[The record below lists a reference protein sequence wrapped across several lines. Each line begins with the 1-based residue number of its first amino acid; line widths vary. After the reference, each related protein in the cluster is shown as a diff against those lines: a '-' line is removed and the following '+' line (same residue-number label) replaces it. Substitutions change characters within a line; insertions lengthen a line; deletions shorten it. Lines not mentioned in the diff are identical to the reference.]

1 MIRDDINQ
9 VTNEEFDK
17 LVETFDNAFTK
28 HFKDNNILEEYVSYY
43 IAERIKHNFL
53 FREQMD
59 DIVFSALNDLSQFCI
74 DDCDYQILN
83 NILQEKYH
91 LKIISEKPLDIVC
104 LDQ

>member
-1 MIRDDINQ
+1 MIRDDISQ

-17 LVETFDNAFTK
+17 LVETFDNAFAK

-59 DIVFSALNDLSQFCI
+59 DIVFSALNDLSQFYVA
-74 DDCDYQILN
+74 DCDYDKIKQL
-83 NILQEKYH
+83 LETKYK
-91 LKIISEKPLDIVC
+91 LKITNENPLEIISI
-104 LDQ
+104 

>member
-17 LVETFDNAFTK
+17 LVEAFDNAFTK

-59 DIVFSALNDLSQFCI
+59 DIVFSALNDLSQFYVA
-74 DDCDYQILN
+74 DCDYDKIKQL
-83 NILQEKYH
+83 LETKYK
-91 LKIISEKPLDIVC
+91 LKITNENPLEIISI
-104 LDQ
+104 

>member
-59 DIVFSALNDLSQFCI
+59 DIVFSALNDLSQFYVT
-74 DDCDYQILN
+74 DCDYDKIKQL
-83 NILQEKYH
+83 LATKYK
-91 LKIISEKPLDIVC
+91 LKITNENPLEIISI
-104 LDQ
+104 

>member
-1 MIRDDINQ
+1 MIRDDISQ

-17 LVETFDNAFTK
+17 LVETFDNTFAK

-59 DIVFSALNDLSQFCI
+59 DIVFSALNDLSQFYVA
-74 DDCDYQILN
+74 DCDYDKIKQL
-83 NILQEKYH
+83 LETKYK
-91 LKIISEKPLDIVC
+91 LKITNENPLEIISI
-104 LDQ
+104 

>member
-1 MIRDDINQ
+1 MIRADINQ

-59 DIVFSALNDLSQFCI
+59 DILFSALNDLSQFYVA
-74 DDCDYQILN
+74 DCDYDKIKQL
-83 NILQEKYH
+83 LETKYK
-91 LKIISEKPLDIVC
+91 LKITNENPLEIISI
-104 LDQ
+104 

>member
-1 MIRDDINQ
+1 MIRDDISQ

-59 DIVFSALNDLSQFCI
+59 DIVFSALNDLSQFYVA
-74 DDCDYQILN
+74 DCDYDKIKQL
-83 NILQEKYH
+83 LETKYK
-91 LKIISEKPLDIVC
+91 LKITNENPLEIISI
-104 LDQ
+104 

>member
-28 HFKDNNILEEYVSYY
+28 HVKDNNILEEYVSYY

-59 DIVFSALNDLSQFCI
+59 DIVFSALNDLSQFYVA
-74 DDCDYQILN
+74 DCDYDKIKQL
-83 NILQEKYH
+83 LETKYK
-91 LKIISEKPLDIVC
+91 LKITNENPLEIISI
-104 LDQ
+104 

>member
-59 DIVFSALNDLSQFCI
+59 DIVFSALNDLSQFYVA
-74 DDCDYQILN
+74 DCDYDKIKQLLEN
-83 NILQEKYH
+83 KYK
-91 LKIISEKPLDIVC
+91 LKITNENPLEIISI
-104 LDQ
+104 

>member
-1 MIRDDINQ
+1 MIRDDISQ

-53 FREQMD
+53 F
-59 DIVFSALNDLSQFCI
+59 
-74 DDCDYQILN
+74 
-83 NILQEKYH
+83 
-91 LKIISEKPLDIVC
+91 
-104 LDQ
+104 

>member
-59 DIVFSALNDLSQFCI
+59 DIVFSALNDLSQFYVA
-74 DDCDYQILN
+74 DCDFNKITQL
-83 NILQEKYH
+83 LETKYK
-91 LKIISEKPLDIVC
+91 LKITNENPLEIISI
-104 LDQ
+104 

>member
-59 DIVFSALNDLSQFCI
+59 DIVFSALNDLSQFYVAG
-74 DDCDYQILN
+74 CDYDKIKQL
-83 NILQEKYH
+83 LETKYK
-91 LKIISEKPLDIVC
+91 LKITNESPFEIISI
-104 LDQ
+104 

>member
-53 FREQMD
+53 FGEQMD
-59 DIVFSALNDLSQFCI
+59 DIVFSALNDLSQFYVA
-74 DDCDYQILN
+74 DCDYDKIKQL
-83 NILQEKYH
+83 LETKYK
-91 LKIISEKPLDIVC
+91 LKITNENPLEIISI
-104 LDQ
+104 

>member
-1 MIRDDINQ
+1 MIRDDMNQ

-17 LVETFDNAFTK
+17 LVETFDKAFTK

-59 DIVFSALNDLSQFCI
+59 DVVFSALNDLSQFYVA
-74 DDCDYQILN
+74 DCDYDKIKQL
-83 NILQEKYH
+83 LETKYK
-91 LKIISEKPLDIVC
+91 LKITNENPLEIISI
-104 LDQ
+104 

>member
-9 VTNEEFDK
+9 VTNEEFDE

-53 FREQMD
+53 FREQMN
-59 DIVFSALNDLSQFCI
+59 DIVFDALNDLSRFYVT
-74 DDCDYQILN
+74 DCNYNKIKQLLETKYKLKTN
-83 NILQEKYH
+83 N
-91 LKIISEKPLDIVC
+91 
-104 LDQ
+104 